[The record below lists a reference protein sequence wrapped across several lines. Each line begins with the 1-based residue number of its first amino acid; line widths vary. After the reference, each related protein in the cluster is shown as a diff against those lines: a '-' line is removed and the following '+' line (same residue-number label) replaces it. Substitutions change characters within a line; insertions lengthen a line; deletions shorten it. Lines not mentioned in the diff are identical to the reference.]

1 MARFL
6 PFLLACGLIVVDGC
20 NRQQP
25 ANPSAA
31 KGNTGGPATP
41 PVAGPATTPGQLV
54 DKVLPVVQQPSSAV
68 QPVAQGPKIELG
80 DSEGRPALFF
90 ELRTGLVIRVSNTK
104 YHKLGW
110 VDSYDASVQPENGEQ
125 AKVLVRTETLGRDG
139 KAPTY
144 AATVNGKPVAKQSDK
159 KLVGF
164 SLKDSASG
172 IVLARPLANS
182 RTELSYDP
190 MGRVEQQTTI
200 VAGLGTILTKFS
212 YDPTGRQQVAQQ
224 DFQNEGKTYTVN
236 YSDYRWDS
244 TGRLDGYTARV
255 VKAE

>member
-6 PFLLACGLIVVDGC
+6 SFLLAFGLIVVGGC
-20 NRQQP
+20 DRQQP
-25 ANPSAA
+25 ADPSAV
-31 KGNTGGPATP
+31 KGNTGVPAKP
-41 PVAGPATTPGQLV
+41 PFAGPATTPGQPV
-54 DKVLPVVQQPSSAV
+54 DKVLPVAQQPNNPV
-68 QPVAQGPKIELG
+68 QPVAQGPKVELG
-80 DSEGRPALFF
+80 DSEGRPTLFF
-90 ELRTGLVIRVSNTK
+90 ELPADLVIRVSDTK
-104 YHKLGW
+104 YHKPGW

-125 AKVLVRTETLGRDG
+125 AKVLVRTETLGGDG

-144 AATVNGKPVAKQSDK
+144 AATVNGKPVASQSDK

-164 SLKDSASG
+164 SVKDSASG
-172 IVLARPLANS
+172 IVLARPLANA

-190 MGRVEQQTTI
+190 TGRVEKQTTT
-200 VAGLGTILTKFS
+200 VAGLGAIVTKFS

-244 TGRLDGYTARV
+244 TGRLEGYTARV